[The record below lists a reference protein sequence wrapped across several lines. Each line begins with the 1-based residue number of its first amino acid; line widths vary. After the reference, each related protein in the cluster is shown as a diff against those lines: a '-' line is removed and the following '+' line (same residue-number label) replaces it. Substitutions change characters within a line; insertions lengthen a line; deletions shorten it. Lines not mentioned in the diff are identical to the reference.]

1 MKTREVSAYIERRE
15 AGLVRDLQVM
25 VRVPTVNPPGNDYR
39 KLADWLAARCAGL
52 GLEAV
57 VHQVPE
63 DVVRRAGLSLPRFN
77 VLARWPVSGAPVVH
91 FNAHY
96 DVVPAAGQWRG
107 GDPFAGEVHKGWLY
121 GRGSGDM
128 KGSIAALLMALEAL
142 RRTGRQPA
150 FGVEC
155 SFTADEETGGELG
168 AGHLVRQGLV
178 KADYAV
184 VCEGASGNRVGLGH
198 NGVLWLEVE
207 IEGKAAHASSPEQGH
222 NAFEAMAEL
231 VWRLQEWKQHLQAP
245 ARRWRD
251 PNGQDRWPTLNVGG
265 VFGGGPGDKVNT
277 VPARASFTIDR
288 RVLPNETMPKVE
300 EELRAALSRAAA
312 PLHQVKVQVHTRL
325 RIDPCMVAG
334 NGVLPRAFARAVQQ
348 VRRRAATYSATRGFT
363 DLHYFVAEGG
373 LPGIGYGV
381 RGEHAHGVDERVGVR
396 ELVQTAKVYAEFMER
411 GI

>member
-1 MKTREVSAYIERRE
+1 MEIHEYLEQHEGR
-15 AGLVRDLQVM
+15 LVRDLQAM
-25 VRVPTVNPPGNDYR
+25 VRVPTVNPPGVDYG
-39 KLADWLAARCAGL
+39 KMVDWLERRCAGL
-52 GLEAV
+52 GMEVA

-63 DVVRRAGLSLPRFN
+63 EAVRRAGLGLPRYN
-77 VLARWPVSGAPVVH
+77 VLARWPADGAPAVH

-96 DVVPAAGQWRG
+96 DVVPAAGKWRC
-107 GDPFAGEVHKGWLY
+107 GDPFAPEVHKGWLY

-178 KADYAV
+178 RADYAV

-207 IEGKAAHASSPEQGH
+207 IEGKAAHASSPEQGS

-231 VWRLQEWKQHLQAP
+231 VWRLQGWKKELQAP

-277 VPARASFTIDR
+277 VPARAAFSIDR
-288 RVLPNETMPKVE
+288 RVLPNETMGRVE
-300 EELRAALSRAAA
+300 EELRSALGKAAA
-312 PLHQVKVQVHTRL
+312 HLRGVKVGISTRL
-325 RIDPCMVAG
+325 RIDPCLVESSG
-334 NGVLPRAFARAVQQ
+334 ELPQAFARAVQR
-348 VRRRAATYSATRGFT
+348 VRRRASAFSATRGFT

-373 LPGIGYGV
+373 MAGIGYGV
-381 RGEHAHGVDERVGVR
+381 KGEGAHGVDERVGVR
-396 ELVQTAKVYAEFMER
+396 ELVQTARVYAEFMER
-411 GI
+411 GL

>member
-1 MKTREVSAYIERRE
+1 MNVHEYLEKYQSR
-15 AGLVRDLQVM
+15 LVRDLQAM
-25 VRVPTVNPPGNDYR
+25 VRVPTVNPPGTDYQ
-39 KLADWLAARCAGL
+39 KMVDWLAQRCAGL
-52 GLEAV
+52 GLEVV

-63 DVVRRAGLSLPRFN
+63 EAVRRAGLSLPRYN

-96 DVVPAAGQWRG
+96 DVVPAAGKWRC
-107 GDPFAGEVHKGWLY
+107 GDPFAPEVRAGWLY

-184 VCEGASGNRVGLGH
+184 VCEGAGGNRVGLGH

-207 IEGKAAHASSPEQGH
+207 IEGKAAHASSPEQGN

-231 VWRLQEWKQHLQAP
+231 VWRLQNWKKELQIP

-251 PNGQDRWPTLNVGG
+251 PNGQERWPTVNVGG
-265 VFGGGPGDKVNT
+265 VFGGGIGDKVNT
-277 VPARASFTIDR
+277 VPARATFSIDR
-288 RVLPNETMPKVE
+288 RVLPNETMAQVE
-300 EELRAALSRAAA
+300 EELRAALERAAA
-312 PLHQVKVQVHTRL
+312 SLRGVKVRVHTRL
-325 RIDPCMVAG
+325 RIDPCVAQSTG
-334 NGVLPRAFARAVQQ
+334 TLPQSFARAVQR
-348 VRRRAATYSATRGFT
+348 VRRRASVFSATRGFT

-381 RGEHAHGVDERVGVR
+381 KGEGAHGIDERVGVR
-396 ELVQTAKVYAEFMER
+396 ELVQTARVYAEFMQR
-411 GI
+411 GL

>member
-1 MKTREVSAYIERRE
+1 MDTGAYLEEHEGR
-15 AGLVRDLQVM
+15 LVRDLQAL
-25 VRVPTVNPPGNDYR
+25 VRVPTVNPPGHEYR
-39 KLADWLAARCAGL
+39 KMVDWLAIRCEGL
-52 GLEAV
+52 GLEVAV
-57 VHQVPE
+57 LQVPQE
-63 DVVRRAGLSLPRFN
+63 AVRRAGLSLPRYN
-77 VLARWPVSGAPVVH
+77 LVARWPVSGVPSVH

-96 DVVPAAGQWRG
+96 DVVPAAGKWRC
-107 GDPFAGEVHKGWLY
+107 GDPFAPEVRAGWLY

-168 AGHLVRQGLV
+168 AGYLMRQGLI

-207 IEGKAAHASSPEQGH
+207 IEGKAAHASNPDQGH

-231 VWRLQEWKQHLQAP
+231 VCRLQGWKKELHAP
-245 ARRWRD
+245 SRRWRD
-251 PNGQDRWPTLNVGG
+251 PGGQERWPTLNVGG
-265 VFGGGPGDKVNT
+265 VFSGGPGDKVNT
-277 VPARASFTIDR
+277 VPARAAFSIDR
-288 RVLPNETMPKVE
+288 RVLPNETMAEVE
-300 EELRAALSRAAA
+300 EELRAAIERAAV
-312 PLHQVKVQVHTRL
+312 PLRSVKARVHTRL
-325 RIDPCMVAG
+325 RIDPCVVESAG
-334 NGVLPRAFARAVQQ
+334 ALPQAFARALQR
-348 VRRRAATYSATRGFT
+348 VRRRAAGFSATRGFT

-381 RGEHAHGVDERVGVR
+381 KGEGAHGVDERVGVR
-396 ELVQTAKVYAEFMER
+396 ELVQTARVYAEFMQR
-411 GI
+411 GL